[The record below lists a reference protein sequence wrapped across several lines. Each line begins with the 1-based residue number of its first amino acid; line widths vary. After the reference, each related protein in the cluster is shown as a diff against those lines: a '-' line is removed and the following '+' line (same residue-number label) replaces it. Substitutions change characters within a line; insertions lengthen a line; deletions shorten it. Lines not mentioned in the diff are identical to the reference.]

1 MSRENCVSVIITT
14 YNSAEYIVTA
24 IESVIKQCSVNI
36 EIIIVDDCS
45 NDFKLLE
52 CNVARYSDRYKITI
66 LQPEVKGNANISRN
80 IGIKKAIYNYVAF
93 LDADDTWNE
102 QHLISCLH
110 TMKEQSLDA
119 CFGRVNL
126 IADQVVNKALPVYKT
141 RTDICKFIFVHGGIL
156 VTSSLLIKKE
166 TLLSISFDNNLFK
179 HQDWDF
185 LIRYTHQFILG
196 QSDYYGLNYSL
207 STGSNMSSTFNF
219 NASISFMNNTLPE
232 QWHNIFITSTIK
244 KIIDEN
250 RYCDLVVLR
259 TNLNSRYKKTI
270 NFLALNHQL
279 ILLSAKSKVL
289 FKTIYYGFRITNS
302 IKNLIRLLK

>member
-1 MSRENCVSVIITT
+1 MSRENSVSVIITT

-24 IESVIKQCSVNI
+24 IKSVIKQCSVNV

-45 NDFKLLE
+45 NDFTLLK
-52 CNVARYSDRYKITI
+52 CNVAPYLTCCKITI

-80 IGIKKAIYNYVAF
+80 IGIKKAIYNYIAF

-110 TMKEQSLDA
+110 TIKEQSLDA

-126 IADQVVNKALPVYKT
+126 IVDQVVNNALPVYKT
-141 RTDICKFIFVHGGIL
+141 RTDICKFIFVQSGIL
-156 VTSSLLIKKE
+156 VTSSLVIKKD

-185 LIRYTHQFILG
+185 LIRYTRQFILG
-196 QSDYYGLNYSL
+196 QSDYYGLNYSV

-232 QWHNIFITSTIK
+232 QWHNIFITSTIN

-250 RYCDLVVLR
+250 RYCDLVLLR
-259 TNLNSRYKKTI
+259 KNLNSHYKKTI
-270 NFLALNHQL
+270 RFLAIKHQL
-279 ILLSAKSKVL
+279 ILISAKNKML
-289 FKTIYYGFRITNS
+289 FKAIHYGFKIINS
-302 IKNLIRLLK
+302 IKNLVRLLK